1 MSKWKKIKKILL
13 YIIGAAAAGC
23 LLYLLNLSLNFLVSL
38 RPDRPVTQPESS
50 YQEVPAAKP
59 VIYLYPESKT
69 EMTVTLDLDG
79 EFTST
84 WPPYEDGWTV
94 TALPDSTLYDENGE
108 EYYCLFW
115 EGELNYDSGFSE
127 GFCVPGEETG
137 EFLRDVL
144 SEMGLTPREY
154 NEMIL
159 FWLPQMENNP
169 YNLISFQQE
178 NYDNAAKLH
187 ISPEPDNVL
196 RVMMH
201 WEPVGEYVDIPAQ
214 TFEPFEREGFVVV
227 EWGGR
232 AQ

>member
-1 MSKWKKIKKILL
+1 MPNWEKIKKILL
-13 YIIGAAAAGC
+13 CIVGAAAAAWV
-23 LLYLLNLSLNFLVSL
+23 LYQFIVLISLD
-38 RPDRPVTQPESS
+38 PDKLTTRSNS
-50 YQEVPAAKP
+50 HDLAAKP
-59 VIYLYPESKT
+59 VIYLYPESET
-69 EMTVTLDLDG
+69 EVTVTLDLKG
-79 EFTST
+79 GFTST

-94 TALPDSTLYDENGE
+94 TALPDSTLVDENGE

-115 EGELNYDSGFSE
+115 EGELNYASDYSE

-137 EFLRDVL
+137 EFLRDIL

-159 FWLPQMENNP
+159 YWLPQMEHNP
-169 YNLISFQQE
+169 YNIISFQWE
-178 NYDNAAKLH
+178 NYDTAAELH
-187 ISPEPDNVL
+187 ISPEPDSVL

-201 WEPVGEYVDIPAQ
+201 WTPSDKFVDIPPQ
-214 TFEPFEREGFVVV
+214 TFEPFEREGFTVV

>member
-1 MSKWKKIKKILL
+1 MKKWEKVKKILKYL
-13 YIIGAAAAGC
+13 AYAAIVGMMFYI
-23 LLYLLNLSLNFLVSL
+23 LFVDKEMLREKYLQIHWISPNAS
-38 RPDRPVTQPESS
+38 
-50 YQEVPAAKP
+50 AKP
-59 VIYLYPESKT
+59 VIYLYPESET
-69 EMTVTLDLDG
+69 EVTVTLDLDG

-94 TALPDSTLYDENGE
+94 TALPDSTLYDADGE

-115 EGELNYDSGFSE
+115 EGDLNYDCDFSE

-159 FWLPQMENNP
+159 YWLPQMENNP
-169 YNLISFQQE
+169 YNIISFQQE
-178 NYDNAAKLH
+178 NYDSAAKLQ

-196 RVMMH
+196 RVMMA
-201 WEPVGEYVDIPAQ
+201 WTPSEEYVDIPEQ
-214 TFEPFEREGFVVV
+214 TFEPFEREGFVAV

-232 AQ
+232 VP

>member
-1 MSKWKKIKKILL
+1 MKKWEKVKRILKYLLGAVIVGWLL
-13 YIIGAAAAGC
+13 YVLFVDRDTLIKNDPIEQFWGAGT
-23 LLYLLNLSLNFLVSL
+23 
-38 RPDRPVTQPESS
+38 DK
-50 YQEVPAAKP
+50 AAKP
-59 VIYLYPESKT
+59 VIYLYPESET
-69 EMTVTLDLDG
+69 EVTVTLDLDG

-115 EGELNYDSGFSE
+115 EGDLNYTADFSE

-137 EFLRDVL
+137 EFLRDIL
-144 SEMGLTPREY
+144 SEMGMTPREY

-159 FWLPQMENNP
+159 YWLPQMEGNA
-169 YNLISFQQE
+169 YNIISFQRE

-187 ISPEPDNVL
+187 ISPEPDSVL
-196 RVMMH
+196 RVMMA
-201 WEPVGEYVDIPAQ
+201 WMPSGEYVDIPEQ
-214 TFEPFEREGFVVV
+214 TFELFEREGFVVV
-227 EWGGR
+227 EWGGS

>member
-1 MSKWKKIKKILL
+1 MNIWQKILKWIR
-13 YIIGAAAAGC
+13 IIG
-23 LLYLLNLSLNFLVSL
+23 VSL
-38 RPDRPVTQPESS
+38 FVAASIS
-50 YQEVPAAKP
+50 LILWLNWPASWRQHRCDGVHTVSKP
-59 VIYLYPESKT
+59 VIYLYPESET
-69 EMTVTLDLDG
+69 EVTVTLDLDG

-84 WPPYEDGWTV
+84 WPPYGDGWTV
-94 TALPDSTLYDENGE
+94 TASPDGTLIDENGE

-115 EGELNYDSGFSE
+115 EGDLNYPYDYAE

-137 EFLRDVL
+137 EFLRDIL

-159 FWLPQMENNP
+159 YWLPQMEHNP
-169 YNLISFQQE
+169 YNIISFQQE

-187 ISPEPDNVL
+187 ISPQPDNVL

-201 WEPVGEYVDIPAQ
+201 WTPSDEFVDIPPQ
-214 TFEPFEREGFVVV
+214 TFAPFEREGFTVV
-227 EWGGR
+227 EWGGL